1 MFTHPAIEPPT
12 LERPKRSWGWFSAFV
27 LILVSCLAWTL
38 IQKVAYPPLDGHND
52 MLENFAWSQ
61 LVIWGTHKHPP
72 FFSWMVGLWFA
83 MVPHKAILYKMF
95 AYVNVAVAL
104 WGVLRLADALNMP
117 ESGKPAVILL
127 LWSLPYTTLAA
138 KFNANSQLLSLW
150 PWTAYIMLRAWHASG
165 WPSAFYSALLGL
177 LAGACMLSK
186 YYSGIFLLG
195 LFVASV
201 LSIEGRNWLKTP
213 WPYVSLLVFCLALW
227 PHVQWV
233 LEHDAVTFKYVEEQ
247 GTEQVYLKGLL
258 TFALAP
264 LLYWLPAWLTTV
276 FVGAWAL
283 YRLQP
288 GSRWASV
295 AWRWAYTSWWP
306 CGWGD
311 TLYWLAFFP
320 WAATLVFGVTGFVN
334 LSTAWAIP
342 IGYAFPLLWLRNFQL
357 QARHFGSDRVN
368 PWAALDAFVY
378 PGLLGMLCLS
388 VFMAWSNAHDAEA
401 HYYRP
406 DRNVSNAL
414 LSDWKQRNPEM
425 RLQWVGGDWAESA
438 LLSFYGDSD
447 LVVIPDLPGSKV
459 ASYYPTPDLN
469 RQAGLIFCSL
479 GPVDAIPSDAPRLC
493 EAQARQW
500 LQARS
505 LPVQP
510 ITFHIQ
516 RHGWRFP
523 MHVPFEYVVFHV
535 IPH

>member
-1 MFTHPAIEPPT
+1 M
-12 LERPKRSWGWFSAFV
+12 
-27 LILVSCLAWTL
+27 
-38 IQKVAYPPLDGHND
+38 
-52 MLENFAWSQ
+52 
-61 LVIWGTHKHPP
+61 
-72 FFSWMVGLWFA
+72 
-83 MVPHKAILYKMF
+83 
-95 AYVNVAVAL
+95 
-104 WGVLRLADALNMP
+104 
-117 ESGKPAVILL
+117 
-127 LWSLPYTTLAA
+127 
-138 KFNANSQLLSLW
+138 
-150 PWTAYIMLRAWHASG
+150 
-165 WPSAFYSALLGL
+165 
-177 LAGACMLSK
+177 
-186 YYSGIFLLG
+186 
-195 LFVASV
+195 
-201 LSIEGRNWLKTP
+201 
-213 WPYVSLLVFCLALW
+213 FCLALW

-295 AWRWAYTSWWP
+295 AWRWAYTSWRP
-306 CGWGD
+306 HGWGD

-320 WAATLVFGVTGFVN
+320 WAATLVFGATGFVN

-357 QARHFGSDRVN
+357 QARHLGSDRAN

-414 LSDWKQRNPEM
+414 LSDWKQRHPEM

-459 ASYYPTPDLN
+459 ASYYPSPDLN